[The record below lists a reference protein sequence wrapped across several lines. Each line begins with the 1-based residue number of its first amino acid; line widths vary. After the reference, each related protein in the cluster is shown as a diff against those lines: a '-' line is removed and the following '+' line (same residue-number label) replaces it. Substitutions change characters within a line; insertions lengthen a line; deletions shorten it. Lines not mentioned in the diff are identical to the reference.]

1 MGSKNVNF
9 ATDEAKRQKIK
20 DPVSPVRSKKGYSP
34 ALDADAIGAVLAAL
48 ADVDVEVVGHAAAG
62 WVMVSRA
69 HREACTFRACHA
81 WRELTALHFANAPIL
96 VRDHKYRSMARLNFF
111 ALCSHTRRCRTE
123 DRGPHS
129 ADANKVRAFVFAAV
143 RRDGKLLRNA
153 SVELRADK
161 GVVLAA
167 VSQDGGALGDACDE
181 LRADKE
187 VVLAAV
193 HKAYFRGSYEM
204 SALQFASEDLRA
216 DKEVVLAAVRHCRY
230 ALQDASVDLRADPEI
245 LRTYQN
251 LYTDSDAGSDAGS
264 DSDSDSG

>member
-1 MGSKNVNF
+1 MVSVIPDLSHQQGPRS
-9 ATDEAKRQKIK
+9 EAA
-20 DPVSPVRSKKGYSP
+20 PPVRSKKGHIP
-34 ALDADAIGAVLAAL
+34 ALDADVIGAVLAAIT
-48 ADVDVEVVGHAAAG
+48 DVDAQVVGHAAAA
-62 WVMVSRA
+62 WVMLSKA
-69 HREACTFRACHA
+69 HREACTFKACHA
-81 WRELTALHFANAPIL
+81 WRELTALHFANAPTF
-96 VRDHKYRSMARLNFF
+96 VSDDARLNFF
-111 ALCSHTRRCRTE
+111 ALCTYTWRCRT
-123 DRGPHS
+123 RRWPLPLCGPH
-129 ADANKVRAFVFAAV
+129 AYRVNANRVKAFVFAAV
-143 RRDGKLLRNA
+143 RRDGKLLRRA

-161 GVVLAA
+161 DVVLAA

-230 ALQDASVDLRADPEI
+230 ALQDASVDLRADTEI